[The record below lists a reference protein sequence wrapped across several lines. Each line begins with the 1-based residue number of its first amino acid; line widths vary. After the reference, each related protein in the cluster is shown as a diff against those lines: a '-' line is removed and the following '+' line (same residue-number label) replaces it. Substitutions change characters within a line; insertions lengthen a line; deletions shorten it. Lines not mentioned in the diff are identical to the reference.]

1 MVRYTVETHEIRLGT
16 YFSTRKIVRL
26 VLIVRYET
34 RVLRIILFLT
44 LFSSIRKDVE
54 FLSLIIFFFFFF
66 VISVTASSPV
76 FDIWNGENN

>member
-1 MVRYTVETHEIRLGT
+1 MVRYTVETHEIRLGS
-16 YFSTRKIVRL
+16 YFSTRKILRW
-26 VLIVRYET
+26 VLMVRYKT
-34 RVLRIILFLT
+34 RVLPIILFLT

-54 FLSLIIFFFFFF
+54 FLSLIDFFFFF